1 MQQIYEYGWKPF
13 YMGDDTSIRVSQELA
28 EELYQRK
35 GRGTSYENYIWTL
48 LDRIDEA
55 KTSGNGTAT
64 PMERSTASQPS
75 DTERSDDTV
84 NTMPAVD
91 REQLREALAGS
102 GDVLE
107 ARVDAILAMYD
118 RLRQEGEATKAELL
132 DVVNAEAVDYAG
144 PDSVWSNMV
153 KGKETL
159 QALPGVE
166 PPPTGRSTW
175 RYSSE

>member
-1 MQQIYEYGWKPF
+1 MVTYQFQVDGDTWQQWKDTVPRSKNLDDRLRELIVLDTE
-13 YMGDDTSIRVSQELA
+13 GRIDGLQHIDAGAAAPDDTEA
-28 EELYQRK
+28 ETGADAR
-35 GRGTSYENYIWTL
+35 
-48 LDRIDEA
+48 
-55 KTSGNGTAT
+55 
-64 PMERSTASQPS
+64 
-75 DTERSDDTV
+75 RSDDT
-84 NTMPAVD
+84 PAVD
-91 REQLREALAGS
+91 RAQLREALAGD
-102 GDVLE
+102 GDVLK

-132 DVVNAEAVDYAG
+132 DVVNDEAVDYAG
-144 PDSVWSNMV
+144 ADSVWANMV

>member
-1 MQQIYEYGWKPF
+1 MQQLYECSWRPF

-28 EELYQRK
+28 EDLYQRK
-35 GRGTSYENYIWTL
+35 GRRTSYEDYIWTL
-48 LDRIDEA
+48 LNRIDEA
-55 KTSGNGTAT
+55 ETSDNGTVT
-64 PMERSTASQPS
+64 TERSTASQPS
-75 DTERSDDTV
+75 DNERSDDTV

-118 RLRQEGEATKAELL
+118 RLRQEGEATKGELL
-132 DVVNAEAVDYAG
+132 DVVNADTVNYAG
-144 PDSVWSNMV
+144 PDSVWLNMV

-159 QALPGVE
+159 QALPGIE
-166 PPPTGRSTW
+166 PLPTGRSTW